1 MLEAQSQLQKA
12 DRTIT
17 EWRST
22 IARQKRRI
30 VEMQKGGYSA
40 AGSVILL
47 REMEASL
54 MTMRRD
60 RDAIARRMEWHRR
73 VIRATELARTV
84 G

>member
-40 AGSVILL
+40 AGSITLL
-47 REMEASL
+47 REMKAP
-54 MTMRRD
+54 
-60 RDAIARRMEWHRR
+60 
-73 VIRATELARTV
+73 
-84 G
+84 